1 MAFFGNL
8 KKEFQNVHDKIL
20 ELKAHFESKLSLI
33 QWLDEP
39 YGECESQFL
48 EMIGIIVSREQED
61 EVRDGLYEAR

>member
-1 MAFFGNL
+1 M
-8 KKEFQNVHDKIL
+8 HDKIL